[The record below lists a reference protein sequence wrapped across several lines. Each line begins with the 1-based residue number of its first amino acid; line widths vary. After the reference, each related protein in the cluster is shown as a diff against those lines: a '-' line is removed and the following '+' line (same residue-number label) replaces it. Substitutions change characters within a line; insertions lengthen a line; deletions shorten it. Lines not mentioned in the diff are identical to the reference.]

1 MFSKKDTTRKLGTWP
16 DPVTADIA
24 AGTLKASGIDCEV
37 RNTLLW
43 SAAGELP
50 PDICAPE
57 IWLTDARNMARARS
71 ILKEIAENSEA
82 PAWGARTAAKPLK
95 RSSVSAGSAQPL
107 SPQSPNAASVPQEA
121 SVPQG

>member
-57 IWLTDARNMARARS
+57 IWLTDARDTARAPGQFS
-71 ILKEIAENSEA
+71 KKLPENAEA
-82 PAWGARTAAKPLK
+82 PAWVCPNCGETIEAQFGQCWKCATVKPAKP
-95 RSSVSAGSAQPL
+95 
-107 SPQSPNAASVPQEA
+107 
-121 SVPQG
+121 

>member
-37 RNTLLW
+37 RNTFLW

-57 IWLTDARNMARARS
+57 IWLT
-71 ILKEIAENSEA
+71 
-82 PAWGARTAAKPLK
+82 GARPGNSQRNCRK
-95 RSSVSAGSAQPL
+95 RRGPRL
-107 SPQSPNAASVPQEA
+107 GVPELRRNH
-121 SVPQG
+121 

>member
-57 IWLTDARNMARARS
+57 IWLTDARDMARARA
-71 ILKEIAENSEA
+71 ILKALMLRLCRKRPQFREVKKEFHRAFRRIK
-82 PAWGARTAAKPLK
+82 PGA
-95 RSSVSAGSAQPL
+95 
-107 SPQSPNAASVPQEA
+107 
-121 SVPQG
+121 

>member
-57 IWLTDARNMARARS
+57 IWLTDARDMARARA
-71 ILKEIAENSEA
+71 ILKEIAENAEA
-82 PAWGARTAAKPLK
+82 PAWVCPNSGETIEAQIGQCWKCASVQPAKP
-95 RSSVSAGSAQPL
+95 
-107 SPQSPNAASVPQEA
+107 
-121 SVPQG
+121 

>member
-43 SAAGELP
+43 SAASELP
-50 PDICAPE
+50 PDI
-57 IWLTDARNMARARS
+57 S
-71 ILKEIAENSEA
+71 
-82 PAWGARTAAKPLK
+82 
-95 RSSVSAGSAQPL
+95 
-107 SPQSPNAASVPQEA
+107 
-121 SVPQG
+121 

>member
-57 IWLTDARNMARARS
+57 IWLTDARDTAQFSKKLPKTPR
-71 ILKEIAENSEA
+71 
-82 PAWGARTAAKPLK
+82 PPPGCARTAAKPLK
-95 RSSVSAGSAQPL
+95 RSSVSAGSAQP
-107 SPQSPNAASVPQEA
+107 
-121 SVPQG
+121 

>member
-57 IWLTDARNMARARS
+57 IWLTDARDMARARA
-71 ILKEIAENSEA
+71 ILKEIAENAEA
-82 PAWGARTAAKPLK
+82 PRLG
-95 RSSVSAGSAQPL
+95 
-107 SPQSPNAASVPQEA
+107 VPELRRNH
-121 SVPQG
+121 